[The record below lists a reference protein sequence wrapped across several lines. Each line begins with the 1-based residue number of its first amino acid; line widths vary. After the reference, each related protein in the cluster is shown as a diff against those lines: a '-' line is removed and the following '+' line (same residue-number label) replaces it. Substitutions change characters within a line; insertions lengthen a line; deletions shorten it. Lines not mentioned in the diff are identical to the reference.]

1 MWRCLLL
8 ACLLVRCFPVT
19 GPSLLCSSA
28 VALLVCRW
36 SIVGLLESVL
46 LSCRCPVAVLSLS
59 CRCPVAGLPLVY
71 RWSTA
76 GLSARVRGRS
86 SISSV
91 AGLSARV
98 GVADASL
105 MCRWSVSA
113 LSLFCRYSARVM
125 VAVTGLSLVHR
136 CHWSAAGSSLLCHW
150 SVAGSSLSLVCRWFI
165 AVTGLSLVHH
175 CSVTGSS
182 LSLVCRWFIAVTGL
196 SLVHRCHWSVA
207 GSSLLCSGHS
217 RWSWSLIVR
226 HSCATALPVP
236 LSAGLSLLSLTCLL
250 EPWSLIRRLSAAR
263 LPLVHLIVH
272 RYSSARCSV
281 CLSITGPSLLR
292 LLARRLSVCSSV
304 AFLSACLSA
313 GPSLVCLLVRRCSS
327 VAARPLLTHCWSACL
342 SITGCHCPVPVR
354 GRWSVSS
361 SVSSRLLVRL
371 LVHRSSLVRRWSVA
385 GPLLVRLL
393 VHRSSLVGLLGS
405 GSLPRGWSAAR
416 LSLTRG
422 WSWSLVRLLVHH
434 WPVCSSVAFLSAVRS
449 PVCLLEPWSLAR
461 RSSICCPSLLRLLES

>member
-1 MWRCLLL
+1 MSVMRGEEASGMKLPDVAVFAPCLSARPLL
-8 ACLLVRCFPVT
+8 SCH
-19 GPSLLCSSA
+19 
-28 VALLVCRW
+28 W
-36 SIVGLLESVL
+36 SIVALFVCRCSARLSLVHCWSARVGVAVL
-46 LSCRCPVAVLSLS
+46 SLSCRCPVAVLSLS
-59 CRCPVAGLPLVY
+59 C

-136 CHWSAAGSSLLCHW
+136 CHWSVAGSSLL
-150 SVAGSSLSLVCRWFI
+150 
-165 AVTGLSLVHH
+165 
-175 CSVTGSS
+175 
-182 LSLVCRWFIAVTGL
+182 
-196 SLVHRCHWSVA
+196 CHWSVA

-292 LLARRLSVCSSV
+292 LLARRLSVCWPV
-304 AFLSACLSA
+304 ACLSA
-313 GPSLVCLLVRRCSS
+313 GPSLLVRRFPVCLSVCSS
-327 VAARPLLTHCWSACL
+327 VTYPWLVMVARASARSSRVALPLL
-342 SITGCHCPVPVR
+342 
-354 GRWSVSS
+354 
-361 SVSSRLLVRL
+361 
-371 LVHRSSLVRRWSVA
+371 
-385 GPLLVRLL
+385 
-393 VHRSSLVGLLGS
+393 
-405 GSLPRGWSAAR
+405 
-416 LSLTRG
+416 
-422 WSWSLVRLLVHH
+422 RLLVHH

>member
-1 MWRCLLL
+1 MKLPDVAVFAPFLSARPLLS
-8 ACLLVRCFPVT
+8 CH
-19 GPSLLCSSA
+19 
-28 VALLVCRW
+28 W
-36 SIVGLLESVL
+36 SIVALFV
-46 LSCRCPVAVLSLS
+46 CRCSARLSLVHCWSARVGVAVLSLS
-59 CRCPVAGLPLVY
+59 C

-136 CHWSAAGSSLLCHW
+136 CHWSVAGSSLLCHW
-150 SVAGSSLSLVCRWFI
+150 SVAGSSLL
-165 AVTGLSLVHH
+165 
-175 CSVTGSS
+175 
-182 LSLVCRWFIAVTGL
+182 
-196 SLVHRCHWSVA
+196 CHWSVA

-281 CLSITGPSLLR
+281 CLSVCWSVACLSARPSLSCLLVC
-292 LLARRLSVCSSV
+292 LLARRCSSV
-304 AFLSACLSA
+304 ADTLLVCLLVHHWLSLSCTCSW
-313 GPSLVCLLVRRCSS
+313 SLVCLLVRLLPSPRPSPRPS
-327 VAARPLLTHCWSACL
+327 LVAGP
-342 SITGCHCPVPVR
+342 
-354 GRWSVSS
+354 
-361 SVSSRLLVRL
+361 
-371 LVHRSSLVRRWSVA
+371 SLVRRWSVA

-422 WSWSLVRLLVHH
+422 WSWSLVRLLVRRALLSRCSACLSITGLSARPLLSCLLFVHQS
-434 WPVCSSVAFLSAVRS
+434 VCSSHGRWLVARPSAARRCSVYWSRNWPVPGLSA
-449 PVCLLEPWSLAR
+449 
-461 RSSICCPSLLRLLES
+461 RSSLVHLITHRSSVYSSLTGLSIRLSRVLPVVGLLDSSLVHG

>member
-1 MWRCLLL
+1 MPVCSSVAFLSLVHRCS
-8 ACLLVRCFPVT
+8 VRLP
-19 GPSLLCSSA
+19 LLCSS
-28 VALLVCRW
+28 VAGPLLVCSSR
-36 SIVGLLESVL
+36 
-46 LSCRCPVAVLSLS
+46 CCCPVAVLSLS
-59 CRCPVAGLPLVY
+59 C

-125 VAVTGLSLVHR
+125 AASPSARVMVAVTGLSLVHR
-136 CHWSAAGSSLLCHW
+136 CHWSVAGSSLLCHW
-150 SVAGSSLSLVCRWFI
+150 SVAGSSLL
-165 AVTGLSLVHH
+165 
-175 CSVTGSS
+175 
-182 LSLVCRWFIAVTGL
+182 
-196 SLVHRCHWSVA
+196 CHWSVA

-281 CLSITGPSLLR
+281 CLSITGPSLVC
-292 LLARRLSVCSSV
+292 LLARRLSVCWPV
-304 AFLSACLSA
+304 AAR
-313 GPSLVCLLVRRCSS
+313 PSLLVRR
-327 VAARPLLTHCWSACL
+327 
-342 SITGCHCPVPVR
+342 
-354 GRWSVSS
+354 
-361 SVSSRLLVRL
+361 
-371 LVHRSSLVRRWSVA
+371 
-385 GPLLVRLL
+385 
-393 VHRSSLVGLLGS
+393 
-405 GSLPRGWSAAR
+405 
-416 LSLTRG
+416 
-422 WSWSLVRLLVHH
+422 
-434 WPVCSSVAFLSAVRS
+434 
-449 PVCLLEPWSLAR
+449 
-461 RSSICCPSLLRLLES
+461 

>member
-8 ACLLVRCFPVT
+8 SCLLVRCFPVT

-59 CRCPVAGLPLVY
+59 C

-136 CHWSAAGSSLLCHW
+136 CHWSVAGSSLLCHW
-150 SVAGSSLSLVCRWFI
+150 SVAGSSLL
-165 AVTGLSLVHH
+165 
-175 CSVTGSS
+175 
-182 LSLVCRWFIAVTGL
+182 
-196 SLVHRCHWSVA
+196 CHWSVA
-207 GSSLLCSGHS
+207 A
-217 RWSWSLIVR
+217 V
-226 HSCATALPVP
+226 TD
-236 LSAGLSLLSLTCLL
+236 LSARAMVTD
-250 EPWSLIRRLSAAR
+250 P
-263 LPLVHLIVH
+263 
-272 RYSSARCSV
+272 SV
-281 CLSITGPSLLR
+281 VCRSFAPRPSDRPSLLVCPLLR
-292 LLARRLSVCSSV
+292 LLVCLLARRLSVCWSV
-304 AFLSACLSA
+304 ACLSA
-313 GPSLVCLLVRRCSS
+313 RPSLSCLLVCLLARRCSSVADTLLVCLLVHHWLSLSCTCSWSLVCLLVRLLPSPRPSPRPSLVTGRSARVRVAAPWLVCCSS
-327 VAARPLLTHCWSACL
+327 VTYPWLVMVARASARSSRVALPLL
-342 SITGCHCPVPVR
+342 
-354 GRWSVSS
+354 
-361 SVSSRLLVRL
+361 
-371 LVHRSSLVRRWSVA
+371 
-385 GPLLVRLL
+385 
-393 VHRSSLVGLLGS
+393 
-405 GSLPRGWSAAR
+405 
-416 LSLTRG
+416 
-422 WSWSLVRLLVHH
+422 RLLVHH

>member
-8 ACLLVRCFPVT
+8 SCLLVRCFPVT

-59 CRCPVAGLPLVY
+59 CRCPVAVLSLSC

-136 CHWSAAGSSLLCHW
+136 CHWSVAGSSLLCHW
-150 SVAGSSLSLVCRWFI
+150 SVAGSSLL
-165 AVTGLSLVHH
+165 
-175 CSVTGSS
+175 
-182 LSLVCRWFIAVTGL
+182 
-196 SLVHRCHWSVA
+196 CHWSVA

-292 LLARRLSVCSSV
+292 LLARRLSVCWPV
-304 AFLSACLSA
+304 ACL
-313 GPSLVCLLVRRCSS
+313 L
-327 VAARPLLTHCWSACL
+327 
-342 SITGCHCPVPVR
+342 
-354 GRWSVSS
+354 
-361 SVSSRLLVRL
+361 
-371 LVHRSSLVRRWSVA
+371 
-385 GPLLVRLL
+385 
-393 VHRSSLVGLLGS
+393 GLGTNKQTN
-405 GSLPRGWSAAR
+405 
-416 LSLTRG
+416 SLTLHG
-422 WSWSLVRLLVHH
+422 
-434 WPVCSSVAFLSAVRS
+434 
-449 PVCLLEPWSLAR
+449 PWL
-461 RSSICCPSLLRLLES
+461 